1 MKAIYV
7 NAILFVLLLSCT
19 SETRREGDAHQR
31 ESVPTGDTPAG
42 MVWISGGEFIM
53 GTDERNAY
61 GHERPAHNVRVDGF
75 WMDVTEVTNRAYKEF
90 VDATGYVTV
99 AERKPDWNELKK
111 QLPPGTPKPPD
122 SVLVPGSLTF
132 HAPGTRVSLNDY
144 SQWWRWTPGANWQ
157 QPEGPGSDLDSR
169 WDHPVVHIAYED
181 AIAFCEWAGKRLP
194 TEAEWE
200 FAARGG
206 EPAKPFD
213 FTRDLA
219 TNGRFVA
226 NVYQGS
232 FPNNNLAEDGFKDS
246 APVKTFPPNA
256 YGLYDMIGNVWEWTS
271 DFYDPEYFAQLASNG
286 TARNPKGPKTSH
298 DPNEPGIV
306 KYVTK
311 GGSYLCATD
320 YCSNYRPTARQAT
333 AFDSGQS
340 HIGFRCVKSGR

>member
-157 QPEGPGSDLDSR
+157 QPEGPGSVLDSR

-232 FPNNNLAEDGFKDS
+232 FP
-246 APVKTFPPNA
+246 
-256 YGLYDMIGNVWEWTS
+256 
-271 DFYDPEYFAQLASNG
+271 
-286 TARNPKGPKTSH
+286 
-298 DPNEPGIV
+298 
-306 KYVTK
+306 
-311 GGSYLCATD
+311 
-320 YCSNYRPTARQAT
+320 
-333 AFDSGQS
+333 
-340 HIGFRCVKSGR
+340 

>member
-1 MKAIYV
+1 
-7 NAILFVLLLSCT
+7 
-19 SETRREGDAHQR
+19 
-31 ESVPTGDTPAG
+31 
-42 MVWISGGEFIM
+42 
-53 GTDERNAY
+53 
-61 GHERPAHNVRVDGF
+61 
-75 WMDVTEVTNRAYKEF
+75 
-90 VDATGYVTV
+90 
-99 AERKPDWNELKK
+99 KPDWNELKK

-232 FPNNNLAEDGFKDS
+232 FPNNNLAEDGFKGS

-256 YGLYDMIGNVWEWTS
+256 YGLYDMIGNAWEWTS
-271 DFYDPEYFAQLASNG
+271 DFYDPEYFAHLASNG
-286 TARNPKGPKTSH
+286 TARNPRG
-298 DPNEPGIV
+298 
-306 KYVTK
+306 
-311 GGSYLCATD
+311 
-320 YCSNYRPTARQAT
+320 
-333 AFDSGQS
+333 
-340 HIGFRCVKSGR
+340 